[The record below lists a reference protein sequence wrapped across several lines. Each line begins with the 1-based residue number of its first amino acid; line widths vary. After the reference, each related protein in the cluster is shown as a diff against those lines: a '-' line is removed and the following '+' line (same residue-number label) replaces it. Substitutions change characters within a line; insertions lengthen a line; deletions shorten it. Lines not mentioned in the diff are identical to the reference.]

1 MPTPSTSAWIW
12 QEQYSLY
19 YNSSTKQ
26 WAAPQPDG
34 SWKYSSDQA
43 GSTNEEGAGQSGVLE
58 EGEVEGTLVEDIP
71 QDQVWPGEEED
82 PEETLRRESFASAP
96 LLRLVVKSADPS
108 VLPPEQKIAV
118 LDPAEPVSIGR
129 DRSHERRIRLK
140 ELAVSKVHSTLFWTI
155 DEEAENKGYWAIVD
169 NGSTHGTYIKGDGE
183 KKETR
188 LSEPKVASI
197 PARLHHF
204 DILRCGTTSFKVHI
218 HNSFACSACTVSS
231 DSSNIIPLLPT
242 SSTDSTTTKEIP
254 AAYHTKTK
262 EEKEYERREQMK
274 GLRDKFLKPTKSTPS
289 LPPPA
294 PSRPTETSSS
304 KPSFVDRAAARRAR
318 DSAAD
323 SALKPRKPA
332 ALSSPFFSVPG
343 VTSSSTFVAP
353 PSTNIAKADPFSKE
367 SKGAQLL
374 SKMGGGA
381 GGGPITSV
389 PSTASTRAPG
399 LGTLIEAKTFD
410 KGGINGVSRDSRPG
424 LGSRPLVAI
433 DQVGQSAGEGSK
445 RDWREDVREAS
456 RKRFKEM
463 G

>member
-1 MPTPSTSAWIW
+1 
-12 QEQYSLY
+12 
-19 YNSSTKQ
+19 
-26 WAAPQPDG
+26 
-34 SWKYSSDQA
+34 
-43 GSTNEEGAGQSGVLE
+43 
-58 EGEVEGTLVEDIP
+58 
-71 QDQVWPGEEED
+71 
-82 PEETLRRESFASAP
+82 
-96 LLRLVVKSADPS
+96 
-108 VLPPEQKIAV
+108 
-118 LDPAEPVSIGR
+118 
-129 DRSHERRIRLK
+129 
-140 ELAVSKVHSTLFWTI
+140 
-155 DEEAENKGYWAIVD
+155 
-169 NGSTHGTYIKGDGE
+169 
-183 KKETR
+183 
-188 LSEPKVASI
+188 
-197 PARLHHF
+197 
-204 DILRCGTTSFKVHI
+204 
-218 HNSFACSACTVSS
+218 
-231 DSSNIIPLLPT
+231 
-242 SSTDSTTTKEIP
+242 
-254 AAYHTKTK
+254 
-262 EEKEYERREQMK
+262 MK

-399 LGTLIEAKTFD
+399 LG
-410 KGGINGVSRDSRPG
+410 
-424 LGSRPLVAI
+424 SRPLVAI

>member
-19 YNSSTKQ
+19 YNSITKQ

-34 SWKYSSDQA
+34 SWKYSSDGA
-43 GSTNEEGAGQSGVLE
+43 GSTNETGAGQSGVLE
-58 EGEVEGTLVEDIP
+58 EGEVEGSVLENMP
-71 QDQVWPGEEED
+71 EDQVWPGEEED
-82 PEETLRRESFASAP
+82 PEEKLKRESFASAP

-108 VLPPEQKIAV
+108 VLQPEQKIAV
-118 LDPAEPVSIGR
+118 LDPAEAVSIGR

-155 DEEAENKGYWAIVD
+155 DEEVESKGYWAVVD

-188 LSEPKVASI
+188 LSEPKIAST
-197 PARLHHF
+197 PARLHHL
-204 DILRCGTTSFKVHI
+204 DILRCGTTSFIVHI

-231 DSSNIIPLLPT
+231 DSSNIIPLLPL
-242 SSTDSTTTKEIP
+242 SSDPTNTKEIP

-274 GLRDKFLKPTKSTPS
+274 GLKDKFLKPMKSTPP
-289 LPPPA
+289 LPSPT
-294 PSRPTETSSS
+294 PSRPTEPPTL

-318 DSAAD
+318 DSGAD
-323 SALKPRKPA
+323 STSKPRKPA
-332 ALSSPFFSVPG
+332 VPSPFFSVPG
-343 VTSSSTFVAP
+343 VNSYSTFIAP
-353 PSTNIAKADPFSKE
+353 PSTTAVKADPFSKE

-374 SKMGGGA
+374 SKMGGG
-381 GGGPITSV
+381 GGGSALSI
-389 PSTASTRAPG
+389 PSSTSTRSPG

-410 KGGINGVSRDSRPG
+410 KGGVSGVSRDSRPG

-433 DQVGQSAGEGSK
+433 DQVGQTVGDGSK